1 MPPPVPRADPQRS
14 GINFTFS
21 NRRHHQYQD
30 NCQDNQGQDLRQDH
44 RKDLCYQG
52 VFPEEIIALLM
63 NHESR
68 IRWEGHFLEQLQ
80 LIRFS

>member
-14 GINFTFS
+14 GINFTFP

-44 RKDLCYQG
+44 RKDLCY
-52 VFPEEIIALLM
+52 
-63 NHESR
+63 H
-68 IRWEGHFLEQLQ
+68 
-80 LIRFS
+80 